1 MKFER
6 WNEIAEL
13 VGTVAVV
20 ASLIFVG
27 VQLHQTG
34 QQLEQAEN
42 IALTEMNSTYVANV
56 IDINNAVIQNMDI
69 WLRGN
74 TGEEL
79 SSAEQRI
86 HARLVHMANEKAYFS
101 VQALRRFGNDEGAE
115 HDAAVFAGFLYE
127 NPGARLAWRDRE
139 QRLASYRGMVQPV
152 EQSPSGWVELI
163 ESNLAV
169 FEEQARSSAQ

>member
-27 VQLHQTG
+27 LQLQQTG
-34 QQLEQAEN
+34 QQLEQAED
-42 IALTEMNSTYVANV
+42 IATIEMNSSHVANV
-56 IDINNAVIQNMDI
+56 TDINSAIIQNMDI

-74 TGEEL
+74 AGEEL
-79 SSAEQRI
+79 SAAEQQI
-86 HARLVHMANEKAYFS
+86 HALLVHMANEKAYYS
-101 VQALRRFGNDEGAE
+101 VQGLRRLGNDVGAE
-115 HDAAVFAGFLYE
+115 QDAAVFAGFLYE
-127 NPGARLAWRDRE
+127 NPGARLAWRYRE
-139 QRLASYRGMVQPV
+139 QLLANYRGMVQPG
-152 EQSPSGWVELI
+152 EQTTPGWVDLI

-169 FEEQARSSAQ
+169 FEEQAQSSAQ